1 MVRSGGVLAVGLH
14 VRAPGA
20 CLRETDRQTDR
31 HPSCHATMIH
41 LPVLRSLALPGLRA
55 SVPAL
60 CAAGGRAGRLMV
72 HPVHS
77 VRPTPQ
83 SARTI
88 WLNEWLVS
96 HFGGRRLFSVCRL
109 VHPARSPGW
118 CVDINSW
125 LVGRRCRRYSWRGE
139 QSSRSAGGVSRPA
152 LLMAAKAKTTAA
164 AQLARPRST
173 TTTTTTT
180 RHPLSW

>member
-1 MVRSGGVLAVGLH
+1 MVGGECELGATVVRSGGVLAVGLH

-109 VHPARSPGW
+109 VHPARW
-118 CVDINSW
+118 
-125 LVGRRCRRYSWRGE
+125 
-139 QSSRSAGGVSRPA
+139 GGVWILIFIA
-152 LLMAAKAKTTAA
+152 GWWDAA
-164 AQLARPRST
+164 AGDTAGEASNPAGQPAE
-173 TTTTTTT
+173 
-180 RHPLSW
+180 